1 MDENH
6 KNLLE
11 KFKTISK
18 LKWIKGINNY
28 TNSAGLTFESLLNKK
43 SDSMFFPDYQG
54 IEIKC
59 TQRFSRYP
67 ITLFSKAFDG
77 PSLYQMNEILN
88 KYGKTDVIFKDKK
101 VLNTNISSNKKI
113 LVNGKYYFKLD
124 IDEKEQKLYLAVY
137 DVFDN
142 LIEKEAFVY
151 FETLKTHLELK
162 LSNLALVYAS
172 KKNIDNIP
180 YFRYYKMII
189 YKLFSFDKFIELLKQ
204 DIIIVDIV
212 GRISR
217 SGSEKGR
224 QRNKNLVFKISKEN
238 INKLFKTVKIY
249 DADFE
254 NDNFQ
259 II

>member
-1 MDENH
+1 MEENH

-11 KFKTISK
+11 KFKAISK
-18 LKWIKGINNY
+18 LRWIQGINNY
-28 TNSAGLTFESLLNKK
+28 TNSAGLTFESLLGKK

-67 ITLFSKAFDG
+67 ITLFSKSFDG

-88 KYGKTDVIFKDKK
+88 KYGRTDLIFKDKK
-101 VLNTNISSNKKI
+101 ILNTNLSCNKKI

-124 IDEKEQKLYLAVY
+124 IDKKEQKLYLTVY

-142 LIEKEAFVY
+142 LIEKEAFIC

-172 KKNIDNIP
+172 KKQVDNIP

-189 YKLFSFDKFIELLKQ
+189 YKFIYFDKFLELLKK
-204 DIIIVDIV
+204 DIIVVDII

-217 SGSEKGR
+217 SGTEIGR
-224 QRNKNLVFKISKEN
+224 QRNKNLVFKISKDN
-238 INKLFKTVKIY
+238 ITELFKPLKVY
-249 DADFE
+249 DADLEEQF
-254 NDNFQ
+254 FQ